1 MATIFST
8 FSTPEWLLVAMIFT
22 WSGFVRSGLGFGG
35 VALALP
41 FMLLL
46 RPDPIFW
53 LPIAA
58 QHLLFFTFIT
68 VIRRMSNV
76 DWAYLWRSMKIMI
89 VPKVIGVFGLVVLPS
104 AVLAVMVYVIIL
116 AVALSY
122 VFNVVLSGKDKRAE
136 YFFLILGGYASGT
149 SLIGAPLIVAAYS
162 EHVKLNK
169 LRDTLFVLWF
179 ILVCIKMSAL
189 VFFSVSLQW
198 QFSLLLLPAA
208 GLGHLLGLRA
218 HDLLVGGNDI
228 QFRRYIGVGLAAV
241 SIIGLINMA
250 IN

>member
-1 MATIFST
+1 MASILST
-8 FSTPEWLLVAMIFT
+8 FSSTEWLLVAMIFV

-46 RPDPIFW
+46 RPEPIFW

-89 VPKVIGVFGLVVLPS
+89 VPKIVGVFGLVVLPS
-104 AVLAVMVYVIIL
+104 AVLAVMVYLIII
-116 AVALSY
+116 AVAFSY
-122 VFNVVLSGKDKRAE
+122 IFNVVLSGKNKRAE
-136 YFFLILGGYASGT
+136 VFFLILGGYASGT

-179 ILVCIKMSAL
+179 ILVCIKMTAL
-189 VFFSVSLQW
+189 ISFSVSLQW
-198 QFSLLLLPAA
+198 RYSLLLLPAA

-218 HDLLVGGNDI
+218 HALLVGGNDV
-228 QFRRYIGVGLAAV
+228 QFRRYLGLGLAAV
-241 SIIGLINMA
+241 SLIGLLNMA
-250 IN
+250 LN